1 MSRHEYRRRA
11 SLGKCHRGGRCRWV
25 RGVPADRPASVASL
39 SALLAVSRPQ
49 TSQATPLTREQR
61 LRCVLCHLTCLHPKH
76 HVAHPFVWH
85 DVRSGVVFDRGC
97 HQCEHV
103 SLPLVSLVHRHNPG
117 AEVAATPPL
126 SYFAAVDLQVNRA
139 AARDLYPVPACG
151 CGGSFSPSAGPR
163 DAPRPRP
170 EPPGAPRTSEV
181 RVRPVCGLLYY
192 IFPVHA
198 PNRTQHAPSIS
209 YRCRSRRSICRI
221 GYSRAYPAVLRAGN
235 PIHAAVR
242 CPAPYAVVRVVSQ
255 MISMEPTRLR
265 IAWLTSRFLRD
276 AP

>member
-97 HQCEHV
+97 HQCEYV
-103 SLPLVSLVHRHNPG
+103 SMPLVSLVQQPRGRGRRYP
-117 AEVAATPPL
+117 APEL
-126 SYFAAVDLQVNRA
+126 FCSYRSAGQPRSCPRL
-139 AARDLYPVPACG
+139 VPCAG
-151 CGGSFSPSAGPR
+151 LWVWSPSRPPPSAVRRRPARRTPDVRSASRAGVRILILIFLSTRPTEHSMHLR
-163 DAPRPRP
+163 SRTDAGL
-170 EPPGAPRTSEV
+170 GALSAASGTRARTLQFSEQAI
-181 RVRPVCGLLYY
+181 RSTQRCGARHHTRSCGLS
-192 IFPVHA
+192 H
-198 PNRTQHAPSIS
+198 R
-209 YRCRSRRSICRI
+209 
-221 GYSRAYPAVLRAGN
+221 
-235 PIHAAVR
+235 
-242 CPAPYAVVRVVSQ
+242 
-255 MISMEPTRLR
+255 
-265 IAWLTSRFLRD
+265 
-276 AP
+276 

>member
-1 MSRHEYRRRA
+1 MRA
-11 SLGKCHRGGRCRWV
+11 RLYAARFV
-25 RGVPADRPASVASL
+25 
-39 SALLAVSRPQ
+39 SAA
-49 TSQATPLTREQR
+49 
-61 LRCVLCHLTCLHPKH
+61 
-76 HVAHPFVWH
+76 
-85 DVRSGVVFDRGC
+85 
-97 HQCEHV
+97 
-103 SLPLVSLVHRHNPG
+103 NPG
-117 AEVAATPPL
+117 AEVPPTPPL

-151 CGGSFSPSAGPR
+151 CGVLLALRRPPA
-163 DAPRPRP
+163 RPRTADP
-170 EPPGAPRTSEV
+170 ASASGRCADSV
-181 RVRPVCGLLYY
+181 YN
-192 IFPVHA
+192 FPVHA

-221 GYSRAYPAVLRAGN
+221 GTRARTLQFTEQAIRSTGGA
-235 PIHAAVR
+235 R

>member
-97 HQCEHV
+97 HQCEYV
-103 SLPLVSLVHRHNPG
+103 SMPLVSLVHRHNPG
-117 AEVAATPPL
+117 AEVPPTPPL
-126 SYFAAVDLQVNRA
+126 SYFAAIDLQVNRA

-163 DAPRPRP
+163 DAPPAPARNRPARRGRLRSASGRCADYCIIFFLSTRP
-170 EPPGAPRTSEV
+170 TEHSMHLRSRTDAGLGALSAASGTRARTLQFSEQAI
-181 RVRPVCGLLYY
+181 RSTQRCGARHHTRSCGLS
-192 IFPVHA
+192 H
-198 PNRTQHAPSIS
+198 R
-209 YRCRSRRSICRI
+209 
-221 GYSRAYPAVLRAGN
+221 
-235 PIHAAVR
+235 
-242 CPAPYAVVRVVSQ
+242 
-255 MISMEPTRLR
+255 
-265 IAWLTSRFLRD
+265 
-276 AP
+276 